1 MKELGIYIH
10 IPFCKKKCSYCD
22 FISHSNKNNLIEK
35 YINALKTEIIQNF
48 QNIRDYE
55 ISTIYIGGGTPS
67 YINSKYIVEILNV
80 IKKNYNIKKKVEVTI
95 EVNPGTVNEEKLQD
109 YANIGINRLSI
120 GLQTTNDK
128 LLKVIGRIH
137 QFEDFLKTYNLA
149 RKLKFENINID
160 LMIGL
165 PMQTVRHVNED
176 LEKILKLNPEH
187 ISVYSLIVEP
197 NTKIEKE
204 IQEGSLQLPTE
215 ETEREEY
222 WFVKNKLE
230 EARLYTL

>member
-187 ISVYSLIVEP
+187 ISVYSLIVET

>member
-80 IKKNYNIKKKVEVTI
+80 IKKKYNIKQKVEVTI

-187 ISVYSLIVEP
+187 ISVYSLIVET